1 MGRIHAPAKV
11 SIPLA
16 LMLVGLVLIASCTF
30 PVVSIEEVINV
41 SITLSPGYEYG
52 PSENGTT
59 YHTRVLGYS
68 SFLRGEIMIEGEG
81 VYFSANGYNTQ
92 DLKNVYVEDQYTFTV
107 DPADDLYW
115 FVFNNTSGGSES
127 DIAFRL
133 EEVWTAPLAFSSFA
147 MIILAVT
154 SLFLFLIGLVA
165 IAVTR
170 VRGISTGNSDA
181 F

>member
-1 MGRIHAPAKV
+1 MRRLHAPAKI

-16 LMLVGLVLIASCTF
+16 LMLVGLVLIASCAF

-41 SITLSPGYEYG
+41 SFTLSPGFEYG
-52 PSENGTT
+52 PGENGTT
-59 YHTRVLGYS
+59 YHTRVHGYS
-68 SFLRGEIMIEGEG
+68 SVLRGEITIDGGG
-81 VYFSANGYNTQ
+81 VYFNANGYNTQ
-92 DLKNVYVEDQYTFTV
+92 DFKNVYVEDQYAFTV

-133 EEVWTAPLAFSSFA
+133 EEVWTAPLAFSSFP

-154 SLFLFLIGLVA
+154 SLFLFLIGLLGMV
-165 IAVTR
+165 ITR
-170 VRGISTGNSDA
+170 VRRVRTGNSDV